1 MSKRAIKLDGE
12 IPAAR
17 RQPKK
22 EAPKKP
28 LTEKELEKAWR
39 LGAYDDGPNSR
50 SPQSIR
56 TEIERIKLTI
66 R

>member
-39 LGAYDDGPNSR
+39 VRRRAELKVAAVDQD
-50 SPQSIR
+50 
-56 TEIERIKLTI
+56 
-66 R
+66 